1 MFSAPGTM
9 VVKSNRLIQAR
20 LDWSTI
26 EHRIALHLISQI
38 RKDDNEFRSQTVR
51 IKDINDMTGTASQAL
66 YTRAVEICDSLI
78 EQKVRIRSESPS
90 GERTYGVYNLLSSCE
105 YVEGSGEIR
114 ARFNQ
119 DMAPFLLE
127 LRDRFTQYRLQFVMR
142 LRSVYAI
149 RFYELMKMRED
160 LKCMRI
166 SIGKLREMLAVE
178 DKYTRFS
185 DLKRNVIEPARRE
198 IHAECDVYFTY
209 KVEREGRTPVRLMLF
224 FHKNEEV
231 LASED
236 ADIERDKGMEVERT
250 NYYDQTQ
257 RREPKNLFANG
268 ERKRLRLDARALF
281 LQDLKQDDLDELPEK
296 KIDAWFEEATRKV
309 DRSETGPDSYK
320 IGKVLQEMHKLWRQH
335 IGDKGAS
342 A

>member
-1 MFSAPGTM
+1 MFSTPGTM

-66 YTRAVEICDSLI
+66 YTRAEEICDSLI

-105 YVEGSGEIR
+105 YVEGSGEIK

-166 SIGKLREMLAVE
+166 SISKLREMLAVE

-224 FHKNEEV
+224 FHKNEDV
-231 LASED
+231 LGSED
-236 ADIERDKGMEVERT
+236 AEIERDKGMEVERT

-257 RREPKNLFANG
+257 NRESKNLFANG

-281 LQDLKQDDLDELPEK
+281 LQDLKQDDLDELSEK
-296 KIDAWFEEATRKV
+296 QIDAWFEEATRKV

-320 IGKVLQEMHKLWRQH
+320 IGKVLQEMHKLWRQD
-335 IGDKGAS
+335 IGDNGAS